1 MMTFCPEHPKW
12 DHNPK
17 FTPLSETTSIP
28 TPFIC
33 RVPPRCYHSS
43 IVLAIN
49 SSGWEKTPLLFIKMR
64 IAFHV
69 DHKFTLIFSFFC
81 KWNGL
86 LKMVNFFFLKTPKIW
101 VDRTTLDG
109 EKKEDRLT
117 DEKSKIQATSEERV
131 CALHSRK
138 QAEHAP
144 LSPLPPPLPSL
155 VKIVDAPAGESV
167 FKRPG
172 TSRHIL
178 DCRLK
183 IRIKNFVFFA
193 NQSNL

>member
-69 DHKFTLIFSFFC
+69 DHKFTLIFSFFF

-86 LKMVNFFFLKTPKIW
+86 LKMVNFFFFWKRQNLGRS
-101 VDRTTLDG
+101 DDARRR
-109 EKKEDRLT
+109 KKRGSPNWWKKQNSGNVRREGLRAVFK
-117 DEKSKIQATSEERV
+117 EAG
-131 CALHSRK
+131 RK
-138 QAEHAP
+138 RPSFSPSPA
-144 LSPLPPPLPSL
+144 SPLP
-155 VKIVDAPAGESV
+155 
-167 FKRPG
+167 R
-172 TSRHIL
+172 
-178 DCRLK
+178 
-183 IRIKNFVFFA
+183 
-193 NQSNL
+193 

>member
-1 MMTFCPEHPKW
+1 
-12 DHNPK
+12 
-17 FTPLSETTSIP
+17 
-28 TPFIC
+28 
-33 RVPPRCYHSS
+33 
-43 IVLAIN
+43 
-49 SSGWEKTPLLFIKMR
+49 
-64 IAFHV
+64 
-69 DHKFTLIFSFFC
+69 
-81 KWNGL
+81 
-86 LKMVNFFFLKTPKIW
+86 MVNFFFFMKTPKIW

-178 DCRLK
+178 D
-183 IRIKNFVFFA
+183 
-193 NQSNL
+193 